1 MATTGYLI
9 MRYRWRTSFWT
20 SRVAKRRRRG
30 SSTALVKLV
39 NRHSMSALLFFHS
52 KKTFFFW
59 TLSFVYQ
66 KTIKSQFS
74 TVFPDEMG
82 YEKNVDKKRGGCWNT
97 TLRIEFSDTEKKKEK
112 QEKARELEWYFGTRP
127 VSFFVNVFF
136 IPHFIGKYSWKL
148 RFSDF
153 LGGVVKNG
161 GGLKKPV
168 IDDLVCAW

>member
-66 KTIKSQFS
+66 KTIFLWVNKSIEQMLMYGMDGWRPPQDVWDQGQTPGLARTLWAILTCGRPTRGQHETNIS
-74 TVFPDEMG
+74 WSIEYG
-82 YEKNVDKKRGGCWNT
+82 NGEKPSW
-97 TLRIEFSDTEKKKEK
+97 
-112 QEKARELEWYFGTRP
+112 TR
-127 VSFFVNVFF
+127 SFR
-136 IPHFIGKYSWKL
+136 P
-148 RFSDF
+148 
-153 LGGVVKNG
+153 
-161 GGLKKPV
+161 
-168 IDDLVCAW
+168 